1 MTFDIN
7 KLPIKKIGAGVA
19 LVVILAMNSF
29 FIVGQTQQ
37 ALVIEFGRP
46 VKFTDGD
53 KEVSYINTPGL
64 KIKIPFIQE
73 VAYFDN
79 RILDFEATDKEI
91 FDSEKKT
98 LTVNAFA
105 KYKII
110 NPLSFYEKVTDIKG
124 INSKLDKIFEAS
136 LRDTIGAIPLKAMLT
151 DERKEI
157 MRKIQE
163 SVSSKAADFGIEI
176 KDVRIVRADLPRENS
191 EAIFKRMFADRN
203 KEAREYRAQ
212 GKEQSKVLIST
223 ATKESTIIK
232 ANAEK
237 EAQTIRGEGD
247 GTASKIFAESFGKDP
262 EFYAFYRSM
271 QTYRKG
277 MSKEDTRAMLS
288 PDSEL
293 MRYFW
298 GAGSGLAR

>member
-1 MTFDIN
+1 MKFDIKN
-7 KLPIKKIGAGVA
+7 LSPKQIIIAVIIL
-19 LVVILAMNSF
+19 LVLLSNSL

-37 ALVIEFGRP
+37 AIVIEFGRP
-46 VKFTDGD
+46 VKFTDKD

-64 KIKIPFIQE
+64 KMKIPFIQD
-73 VAYFDN
+73 VVYFDN

-110 NPLSFYEKVTDIKG
+110 NPLAFYEKVTDIAG

-136 LRDTIGAIPLKAMLT
+136 LRDTIGEIPLKAMLT
-151 DERKEI
+151 DTRKEI
-157 MRKIQE
+157 MHKIQE
-163 SVSSKAADFGIEI
+163 SVSNKAADFGVEI
-176 KDVRIVRADLPRENS
+176 RDVRIVRADLPRENS

-212 GKEQSKVLIST
+212 GKEQSKIIIST
-223 ATKESTIIK
+223 AMKEATIVK

-237 EAQTIRGEGD
+237 ESQTIRGDGD
-247 GTASKIFAESFGKDP
+247 AAASKIYAEAFSKDVD
-262 EFYAFYRSM
+262 FYNFYRAM
-271 QTYRKG
+271 QSYKK
-277 MSKEDTRAMLS
+277 SIKKEDTRVILS
-288 PDSEL
+288 PDSNF
-293 MRYFW
+293 MKYFW
-298 GAGSGLAR
+298 HAEGNTKH

>member
-1 MTFDIN
+1 MKNFDP
-7 KLPIKKIGAGVA
+7 KYIGIAA
-19 LVVILAMNSF
+19 VVLFVLAINSF

-46 VKFTDGD
+46 VTFVDGD

-64 KIKIPFIQE
+64 KVKIPFIQK

-105 KYKII
+105 KYRIV
-110 NPLSFYEKVTDIKG
+110 NPLAFYEKVTDIRG

-136 LRDTIGAIPLKAMLT
+136 LRDSIGEIPLKALLT
-151 DERKEI
+151 DERKNI
-157 MRKIQE
+157 MHKIQE
-163 SVSSKAADFGIEI
+163 SVREKSADFGIDI
-176 KDVRIVRADLPRENS
+176 KDVRIVRADLPPENS
-191 EAIFKRMFADRN
+191 QAIFKRMFADRN

-212 GKEQSKVLIST
+212 GKEKSKVIIST
-223 ATKESTIIK
+223 AMKEATIIR

-247 GTASKIFAESFGKDP
+247 GTASKIFADSFNKDP

-271 QTYRKG
+271 QAYKKG
-277 MSKEDTRAMLS
+277 ISKTDTRAVLS

-293 MRYFW
+293 MSYFW
-298 GAGSGLAR
+298 NENGKTAGR